1 MAEGNTSSTEIAPTQ
16 QTQPQN
22 EADLISDL
30 GQAFQESLSLP
41 AEGEEPKKTEAKPA
55 EAETPAVQEA
65 EASTDEAE
73 SESET
78 EEQPEEDQEK
88 QPATVKLDAKANAL
102 VTLEDGTEVPLKEL
116 ISGSLRQQDYTRKT
130 QELSSN
136 RKALEDAAQRFVNQD
151 RQVKEFAEFAR
162 KVVESYAPKPP
173 DPSKINTDPI
183 GYLQEKEAFE
193 KASQTWRQLAESQ
206 QSISQRLEASEG
218 SKTQE
223 QLEQETKA
231 LVERLPALATPEG
244 WRAFK
249 AEATDIGGRAYG
261 FAPEEIEGIR
271 DHRYVLALKDAIE
284 YRKLQAKK
292 MEAVRA
298 AKNAPPPVAAAARP
312 APNRSTQQTQKVLTE
327 RARKTG
333 SVEDIAALLGEV

>member
-1 MAEGNTSSTEIAPTQ
+1 LLRLLRNRSPYLRRAKSQRRLKPSQRKPRPRRLKRLRSPPTK
-16 QTQPQN
+16 
-22 EADLISDL
+22 
-30 GQAFQESLSLP
+30 LSQSPKTLKSEP
-41 AEGEEPKKTEAKPA
+41 EEEPQK
-55 EAETPAVQEA
+55 
-65 EASTDEAE
+65 ASTRIKLSDG
-73 SESET
+73 SEH
-78 EEQPEEDQEK
+78 
-88 QPATVKLDAKANAL
+88 
-102 VTLEDGTEVPLKEL
+102 TLEEIEKGF
-116 ISGSLRQQDYTRKT
+116 LRQQDYTRKT

-136 RKALEDAAQRFVNQD
+136 RKMLEEAAQRFVNQD
-151 RQVKEFAEFAR
+151 KQVKEFAEFAR

-173 DPSKINTDPI
+173 DPSRINSDPI

-218 SKTQE
+218 SKTQAE
-223 QLEQETKA
+223 LAQETKA
-231 LVERLPALATPEG
+231 LVERIPSLATPEG

-249 AEATDIGGRAYG
+249 TEATDIGGKAYG
-261 FAPEEIEGIR
+261 FAPEEIEGIK

-284 YRKLQAKK
+284 YRKLQGKK

-298 AKNAPPPVAAAARP
+298 AKDAPSPVRAAARP

-333 SVEDIAALLGEV
+333 SVEDIAALLGDV

>member
-1 MAEGNTSSTEIAPTQ
+1 MAESNTPSGTAPEVQ
-16 QTQPQN
+16 QSQT
-22 EADLISDL
+22 EADPLSDL
-30 GQAFQESLSLP
+30 AQAFEESLSLP

-55 EAETPAVQEA
+55 EAETPPPEEA
-65 EASTDEAE
+65 TESTDEAE
-73 SESET
+73 SESDA
-78 EEQPEEDQEK
+78 EEQPEEEPQK
-88 QPATVKLDAKANAL
+88 ASTRIKLSDGSEH
-102 VTLEDGTEVPLKEL
+102 TLEEIEKGF
-116 ISGSLRQQDYTRKT
+116 LRQQDYTRKT

-136 RKALEDAAQRFVNQD
+136 RKMLEEAAQRFVNQD
-151 RQVKEFAEFAR
+151 KQVKEFAEFAR

-173 DPSKINTDPI
+173 DPSRINSDPI

-218 SKTQE
+218 SKTQAE
-223 QLEQETKA
+223 LAQETRA
-231 LVERLPALATPEG
+231 LVERIPSLATPEG

-249 AEATDIGGRAYG
+249 TEATDIGGKAYG
-261 FAPEEIEGIR
+261 FAPEEIEGIK

-284 YRKLQAKK
+284 YRKLQGKK

-298 AKNAPPPVAAAARP
+298 AKDAPSPVRAAARP

-333 SVEDIAALLGEV
+333 SVEDIAALLGDI

>member
-1 MAEGNTSSTEIAPTQ
+1 MAESNTPTGTAPEVQ
-16 QTQPQN
+16 QSQT
-22 EADLISDL
+22 EADPLSDL
-30 GQAFQESLSLP
+30 AQAFEESLSLP

-55 EAETPAVQEA
+55 EAETPPPEEA
-65 EASTDEAE
+65 EESTDEAE
-73 SESET
+73 SESDA
-78 EEQPEEDQEK
+78 EEQPEEEPQK
-88 QPATVKLDAKANAL
+88 ASTRIKLSDGSEH
-102 VTLEDGTEVPLKEL
+102 TLEEIEKGF
-116 ISGSLRQQDYTRKT
+116 LRQQDYTRKT

-136 RKALEDAAQRFVNQD
+136 RKMLEEAAQRFVNQD
-151 RQVKEFAEFAR
+151 KQVKEFAEFAR

-173 DPSKINTDPI
+173 DPSRINTDPI

-218 SKTQE
+218 SKTQAE
-223 QLEQETKA
+223 LAQETKA
-231 LVERLPALATPEG
+231 LVERIPSLATPEG

-249 AEATDIGGRAYG
+249 TEATDIGGKAYG
-261 FAPEEIEGIR
+261 FAPEEIEGIK

-284 YRKLQAKK
+284 YRKLQGKK

-298 AKNAPPPVAAAARP
+298 AKDAPSPVRAAARP

-333 SVEDIAALLGEV
+333 SVEDIAALLGDV

>member
-1 MAEGNTSSTEIAPTQ
+1 MAESNTPSGTAPEVQ
-16 QTQPQN
+16 QSQT
-22 EADLISDL
+22 EADPLSDL
-30 GQAFQESLSLP
+30 AQAFEESLSLP

-55 EAETPAVQEA
+55 EAETPPPEEA
-65 EASTDEAE
+65 EESTDEAE
-73 SESET
+73 SESDA
-78 EEQPEEDQEK
+78 EEQPEEEPQK
-88 QPATVKLDAKANAL
+88 ASTRIKLSDGSEH
-102 VTLEDGTEVPLKEL
+102 TLEEIEKGF
-116 ISGSLRQQDYTRKT
+116 LRQQDYTRKT

-136 RKALEDAAQRFVNQD
+136 RKMLEEAAQRFVNQD
-151 RQVKEFAEFAR
+151 KQVKEFAEFAR

-173 DPSKINTDPI
+173 DPSRINSDLI

-218 SKTQE
+218 SKTQAE
-223 QLEQETKA
+223 LAQETKA
-231 LVERLPALATPEG
+231 LVERIPSLATPEG

-249 AEATDIGGRAYG
+249 TEATDIGGKAYG
-261 FAPEEIEGIR
+261 FAPEEIEGIK

-284 YRKLQAKK
+284 YRKLQGKK

-298 AKNAPPPVAAAARP
+298 AKDAPSPVRAAARP

-333 SVEDIAALLGEV
+333 SVEDIAALLGDI

>member
-1 MAEGNTSSTEIAPTQ
+1 MAEGNTPTGTAPEAP
-16 QTQPQN
+16 QTQPPN
-22 EADLISDL
+22 EADLLSDL
-30 GQAFQESLSLP
+30 GQAFEESLSLP

-55 EAETPAVQEA
+55 EAETPAAEEA
-65 EASTDEAE
+65 PESTDEAE
-73 SESET
+73 SESEP
-78 EEQPEEDQEK
+78 EEQPEEELPK
-88 QPATVKLDAKANAL
+88 AGTKIKLSDGSEH
-102 VTLEDGTEVPLKEL
+102 TLEEIEKGF
-116 ISGSLRQQDYTRKT
+116 LRQQDYTRKT
-130 QELSSN
+130 QEISSN
-136 RKALEDAAQRFVNQD
+136 RKLLEEAAQRFVNQD
-151 RQVKEFAEFAR
+151 KQVKEFAEFAR
-162 KVVESYAPKPP
+162 KVVESYAPRPP

-193 KASQTWRQLAESQ
+193 KASQTWRQLAEAN

-223 QLEQETKA
+223 QLAEETRA
-231 LVERLPALATPEG
+231 LVEKLPALATPEG

-249 AEATDIGGRAYG
+249 TEATDIGGKAYG
-261 FAPEEIEGIR
+261 FAPEEIEGIK

-284 YRKLQAKK
+284 YRKLQGKK

-298 AKNAPPPVAAAARP
+298 AKNAPSPVSAAARP

-333 SVEDIAALLGEV
+333 SVEDIAALLGDI

>member
-22 EADLISDL
+22 EADLISEI
-30 GQAFQESLSLP
+30 GQAFDDSLN
-41 AEGEEPKKTEAKPA
+41 EGEQSPKTEAKPA
-55 EAETPAVQEA
+55 EAETPPVQEA
-65 EASTDEAE
+65 EESTDEAE
-73 SESET
+73 SESDA
-78 EEQPEEDQEK
+78 EEQPEEEPQK
-88 QPATVKLDAKANAL
+88 PSTKLKLSDGAEY
-102 VTLEDGTEVPLKEL
+102 TLEEIEKGF
-116 ISGSLRQQDYTRKT
+116 LRQQDYTRKT

-151 RQVKEFAEFAR
+151 KQVKEFAEFAR

-183 GYLQEKEAFE
+183 GYLQEKEAFDR
-193 KASQTWRQLAESQ
+193 ASQTWRQLAESQ

-249 AEATDIGGRAYG
+249 AEATDIGGKAYG

-284 YRKLQAKK
+284 YRKLQGKK

>member
-1 MAEGNTSSTEIAPTQ
+1 MAESNTPSGTAPEVQ
-16 QTQPQN
+16 QSQT
-22 EADLISDL
+22 EADPLSDL
-30 GQAFQESLSLP
+30 AQAFEESLSLP

-55 EAETPAVQEA
+55 EAETPLPEEA
-65 EASTDEAE
+65 EESTDEAE
-73 SESET
+73 SESDA
-78 EEQPEEDQEK
+78 EEQPEEEPQK
-88 QPATVKLDAKANAL
+88 ASTRIKLSDGSEH
-102 VTLEDGTEVPLKEL
+102 TLEEIEKGF
-116 ISGSLRQQDYTRKT
+116 LRQQDYTRKT

-136 RKALEDAAQRFVNQD
+136 RKMLEEAAQRFVNQD
-151 RQVKEFAEFAR
+151 KQVKEFAEFAR

-173 DPSKINTDPI
+173 DPSRINSDPI

-218 SKTQE
+218 SKTQAE
-223 QLEQETKA
+223 LAQETKA
-231 LVERLPALATPEG
+231 LVERIPSLATPEG

-249 AEATDIGGRAYG
+249 TEATDIGGKAYG
-261 FAPEEIEGIR
+261 FAPEEIEGIK

-284 YRKLQAKK
+284 YRKLQGKK

-298 AKNAPPPVAAAARP
+298 AKDAPSPVRAAARP
-312 APNRSTQQTQKVLTE
+312 TPNRSTQQTQKVLTE

-333 SVEDIAALLGEV
+333 SVEDIAALLGDI

>member
-1 MAEGNTSSTEIAPTQ
+1 MAESNTPSGTAPEVQ
-16 QTQPQN
+16 QSQT
-22 EADLISDL
+22 EADPLSDL
-30 GQAFQESLSLP
+30 AQAFEESLSLP

-55 EAETPAVQEA
+55 EAETPPPEEA
-65 EASTDEAE
+65 EESTDEAE
-73 SESET
+73 SESDA
-78 EEQPEEDQEK
+78 EEQPEEEPQK
-88 QPATVKLDAKANAL
+88 ASTRIKLSDGSEH
-102 VTLEDGTEVPLKEL
+102 TLEEIEKGF
-116 ISGSLRQQDYTRKT
+116 LRQQDYTRKT

-136 RKALEDAAQRFVNQD
+136 RKMLEEAAQRFVNQD
-151 RQVKEFAEFAR
+151 KQVKEFAEFAR

-173 DPSKINTDPI
+173 DPSRINSDPI

-218 SKTQE
+218 SKTQAE
-223 QLEQETKA
+223 LAQETKA
-231 LVERLPALATPEG
+231 LVERIPSLATPEG

-249 AEATDIGGRAYG
+249 TEATDIGGKAYG
-261 FAPEEIEGIR
+261 FAPEEIEGIK

-284 YRKLQAKK
+284 YRKLQGKK

-298 AKNAPPPVAAAARP
+298 AKDAPSPVRAAARP

-333 SVEDIAALLGEV
+333 SVEDIAALLGDV

>member
-1 MAEGNTSSTEIAPTQ
+1 MAEGNTPSGTAPEAPQ
-16 QTQPQN
+16 AQPQS
-22 EADLISDL
+22 ESDLLSDL
-30 GQAFQESLSLP
+30 GQAFEESLSLP

-55 EAETPAVQEA
+55 EAETPPPEEA
-65 EASTDEAE
+65 EESTDEAE
-73 SESET
+73 SESEP
-78 EEQPEEDQEK
+78 EAEPEEEPQK
-88 QPATVKLDAKANAL
+88 AGTKIKLSDGSEH
-102 VTLEDGTEVPLKEL
+102 TLEDIEKGF
-116 ISGSLRQQDYTRKT
+116 LRQQDYTRKT
-130 QELSSN
+130 QELSNN
-136 RKALEDAAQRFVNQD
+136 RKMLEEAAQRFVNQD
-151 RQVKEFAEFAR
+151 KQVKEFAEFAR

-173 DPSKINTDPI
+173 DPSKINSDPI

-193 KASQTWRQLAESQ
+193 RASQTWRQLAESQ

-223 QLEQETKA
+223 DLAQETKA
-231 LVERLPALATPEG
+231 LVERIPSLATPDG

-284 YRKLQAKK
+284 YRKLQGKK

-298 AKNAPPPVAAAARP
+298 AKNAPPPVRATTRP

-333 SVEDIAALLGEV
+333 SVEDIAALLGDI

>member
-1 MAEGNTSSTEIAPTQ
+1 MAESNTPTGTAPEVQ
-16 QTQPQN
+16 QSQA
-22 EADLISDL
+22 EADPLSDL
-30 GQAFQESLSLP
+30 AQAFEESLSLP

-55 EAETPAVQEA
+55 EAETPPPEEA
-65 EASTDEAE
+65 EESTDEAE
-73 SESET
+73 SESDA

-88 QPATVKLDAKANAL
+88 PATVKLDAKANAL

-116 ISGSLRQQDYTRKT
+116 ISGNLRQQDYTRKT

-136 RKALEDAAQRFVNQD
+136 RKMLEEAAQRFVNQD
-151 RQVKEFAEFAR
+151 KQVKEFAEFAR

-173 DPSKINTDPI
+173 DPSRINSDPI

-218 SKTQE
+218 SKTQAE
-223 QLEQETKA
+223 LAQETRA
-231 LVERLPALATPEG
+231 LVERIPSLATPEG

-249 AEATDIGGRAYG
+249 TEATDIGGKAYG
-261 FAPEEIEGIR
+261 FAPEEIEGIK

-284 YRKLQAKK
+284 YRKLQGKK

-298 AKNAPPPVAAAARP
+298 AKDAPSPVRAAARP

-333 SVEDIAALLGEV
+333 SVEDIAALLGDI

>member
-1 MAEGNTSSTEIAPTQ
+1 MAESNTPTGTASEVQ
-16 QTQPQN
+16 QPQTG
-22 EADLISDL
+22 ADPLTDL
-30 GQAFQESLSLP
+30 AQAFEESLSLP

-55 EAETPAVQEA
+55 EAETPPPEEA
-65 EASTDEAE
+65 GESTDEAE
-73 SESET
+73 SESDA
-78 EEQPEEDQEK
+78 EEQPEEEPQK
-88 QPATVKLDAKANAL
+88 ASTRIKLSDGSEH
-102 VTLEDGTEVPLKEL
+102 TLEEIEKGF
-116 ISGSLRQQDYTRKT
+116 LRQQDYSRKT

-136 RKALEDAAQRFVNQD
+136 RKMLEEAAQRFVNQD
-151 RQVKEFAEFAR
+151 KQVKEFAEFAR

-173 DPSKINTDPI
+173 DPSKINSDPI

-193 KASQTWRQLAESQ
+193 RANQTWRQLAESQ

-223 QLEQETKA
+223 ELAQETKA
-231 LVERLPALATPEG
+231 LVERIPSLATPEG

-249 AEATDIGGRAYG
+249 TEATDIGGKAYG
-261 FAPEEIEGIR
+261 FAPEEIEGIK

-284 YRKLQAKK
+284 YRKLQGKK

-298 AKNAPPPVAAAARP
+298 AKDAPSPVRAAARP

-333 SVEDIAALLGEV
+333 SVEDIAALLGDV

>member
-1 MAEGNTSSTEIAPTQ
+1 MAEGNTPTGTASEVQ
-16 QTQPQN
+16 QSQT
-22 EADLISDL
+22 EADPLSDL
-30 GQAFQESLSLP
+30 AQAFEESLSLP

-55 EAETPAVQEA
+55 EAETPPPEKA
-65 EASTDEAE
+65 EESTDEAE
-73 SESET
+73 SESDA
-78 EEQPEEDQEK
+78 EEQPEEEPQK
-88 QPATVKLDAKANAL
+88 ASTRIKLSDGSEH
-102 VTLEDGTEVPLKEL
+102 TLEEIEKGF
-116 ISGSLRQQDYTRKT
+116 LRQQDYTRKT

-136 RKALEDAAQRFVNQD
+136 RKMLEEAAQRFVNQD
-151 RQVKEFAEFAR
+151 KQVKEFAEFAR

-173 DPSKINTDPI
+173 DPSRINSDPI

-218 SKTQE
+218 SKTQAE
-223 QLEQETKA
+223 LAQETRA
-231 LVERLPALATPEG
+231 LVERIPSLATPEG

-249 AEATDIGGRAYG
+249 TEATDIGGKAYG
-261 FAPEEIEGIR
+261 FAPEEIEGIK

-284 YRKLQAKK
+284 YRKLQGKK

-298 AKNAPPPVAAAARP
+298 AKDAPSPVRAAARP

-333 SVEDIAALLGEV
+333 SVEDIAALLGDV

>member
-1 MAEGNTSSTEIAPTQ
+1 MAEGNTSATEIAPTQ

-22 EADLISDL
+22 EADLISEI
-30 GQAFQESLSLP
+30 GQAFDDSLN
-41 AEGEEPKKTEAKPA
+41 EGEQPPKTEAKPA
-55 EAETPAVQEA
+55 EAETPPVQEA
-65 EASTDEAE
+65 EESTDEAE
-73 SESET
+73 SESEPKT
-78 EEQPEEDQEK
+78 ETEEDQEK
-88 QPATVKLDAKANAL
+88 PSTVRLDAKANAL

-183 GYLQEKEAFE
+183 GYLQEKEAFDR
-193 KASQTWRQLAESQ
+193 ASQTWRQLAESQ
-206 QSISQRLEASEG
+206 QSISQRLEESEG
-218 SKTQE
+218 AKNHE
-223 QLEQETKA
+223 QLTQETKA
-231 LVERLPALATPEG
+231 LIERMPALATEEG

-249 AEATDIGGRAYG
+249 TEAVDIGGKSYG
-261 FAPEEIEGIR
+261 FTPQEIADIR

-284 YRKLQAKK
+284 YRKLQGKK

-298 AKNAPPPVAAAARP
+298 AKNAPSPVAAAARP

-333 SVEDIAALLGEV
+333 SVEDIAALLGDI

>member
-1 MAEGNTSSTEIAPTQ
+1 MAEGNTPQGTATEASQ
-16 QTQPQN
+16 AQPQA
-22 EADLISDL
+22 EPDPLSDL
-30 GQAFQESLSLP
+30 AQAFEESLSLP

-55 EAETPAVQEA
+55 EAETPAAEEA
-65 EASTDEAE
+65 PESTDEAE
-73 SESET
+73 SESDA
-78 EEQPEEDQEK
+78 EEQPEEEPQK
-88 QPATVKLDAKANAL
+88 AGTKIKLSDGSEH
-102 VTLEDGTEVPLKEL
+102 TLEEIEKGF
-116 ISGSLRQQDYTRKT
+116 LRQQDYTRKT
-130 QELSSN
+130 QEISSN
-136 RKALEDAAQRFVNQD
+136 RKLLEEAAQRFVNQD
-151 RQVKEFAEFAR
+151 KQVKEFAEFAK
-162 KVVESYAPKPP
+162 KVVESYAPRPP

-223 QLEQETKA
+223 QLAEETRA
-231 LVERLPALATPEG
+231 LVEKLPALATPEG

-249 AEATDIGGRAYG
+249 TEATDIGGKAYG
-261 FAPEEIEGIR
+261 FAPEEIEGIK

-284 YRKLQAKK
+284 YRKLQGKK

-298 AKNAPPPVAAAARP
+298 AKAAPSPVSAAARP
-312 APNRSTQQTQKVLTE
+312 APNRSTQQTQKVLME

-333 SVEDIAALLGEV
+333 SVEDVAALLGDI

>member
-1 MAEGNTSSTEIAPTQ
+1 MAESNTPTGTASEVQ
-16 QTQPQN
+16 QSQT
-22 EADLISDL
+22 EADPLTDL
-30 GQAFQESLSLP
+30 AQAFEESLSLP

-55 EAETPAVQEA
+55 EAETPPPEEA
-65 EASTDEAE
+65 EESTDEAE
-73 SESET
+73 SESDA
-78 EEQPEEDQEK
+78 EEQPEEEPQK
-88 QPATVKLDAKANAL
+88 ASTRIKLSDGSEH
-102 VTLEDGTEVPLKEL
+102 TLEEIEKGF
-116 ISGSLRQQDYTRKT
+116 LRQQDYTRKT

-136 RKALEDAAQRFVNQD
+136 RKMLEEAAQRFVNQD
-151 RQVKEFAEFAR
+151 KQVKEFAEFAR

-173 DPSKINTDPI
+173 DPSRINSDPI

-193 KASQTWRQLAESQ
+193 KASQTWRQLAENQ

-218 SKTQE
+218 SKTQAE
-223 QLEQETKA
+223 LAQETKA
-231 LVERLPALATPEG
+231 LVERIPSLATPEG

-249 AEATDIGGRAYG
+249 TEATDIGGKAYG
-261 FAPEEIEGIR
+261 FAPEEIEGIK

-284 YRKLQAKK
+284 YRKLQGKK

-298 AKNAPPPVAAAARP
+298 AKDAPSPVRAAARP

-333 SVEDIAALLGEV
+333 SVEDIAALLGDV

>member
-1 MAEGNTSSTEIAPTQ
+1 MAESNTPSGTAPEVQ
-16 QTQPQN
+16 QSQT
-22 EADLISDL
+22 EADPLSDL
-30 GQAFQESLSLP
+30 AQAFEESLSLP

-55 EAETPAVQEA
+55 EAETPPPEEVE
-65 EASTDEAE
+65 ESTDEAE
-73 SESET
+73 SESDA
-78 EEQPEEDQEK
+78 EEQPEEEPQK
-88 QPATVKLDAKANAL
+88 ASTRIKLSDGSEH
-102 VTLEDGTEVPLKEL
+102 TLEEIEKGF
-116 ISGSLRQQDYTRKT
+116 LRQQDYTRKT

-136 RKALEDAAQRFVNQD
+136 RKMLEEAAQRFVNQD
-151 RQVKEFAEFAR
+151 KQVKEFAEFAR

-218 SKTQE
+218 SKTQAE
-223 QLEQETKA
+223 LAQETKA
-231 LVERLPALATPEG
+231 LVERIPSLATPEG

-249 AEATDIGGRAYG
+249 TEATDIGGKAYG
-261 FAPEEIEGIR
+261 FAPEEIEGIK

-284 YRKLQAKK
+284 YRKLQGKK

-298 AKNAPPPVAAAARP
+298 AKDAPSPVRAAARP

-333 SVEDIAALLGEV
+333 SVEDIAALLGDV

>member
-1 MAEGNTSSTEIAPTQ
+1 MAESNTPTGTASEVQ
-16 QTQPQN
+16 QPQTG
-22 EADLISDL
+22 ADPLTDL
-30 GQAFQESLSLP
+30 AQAFEESLSLP

-55 EAETPAVQEA
+55 EAETPPPEEA
-65 EASTDEAE
+65 EESTDEAE
-73 SESET
+73 SESDA
-78 EEQPEEDQEK
+78 EEQPEEEPQK
-88 QPATVKLDAKANAL
+88 ASTRIKLSDGSEH
-102 VTLEDGTEVPLKEL
+102 TLEEIEKGF
-116 ISGSLRQQDYTRKT
+116 LRQQDYTRKT

-136 RKALEDAAQRFVNQD
+136 RKMLEEAAQRFVNQD
-151 RQVKEFAEFAR
+151 KQVKEFAEFAR

-173 DPSKINTDPI
+173 DPSRINSDPI

-218 SKTQE
+218 SKTQAE
-223 QLEQETKA
+223 LAQETKA
-231 LVERLPALATPEG
+231 LVERIPSLATPEG

-249 AEATDIGGRAYG
+249 TEATDIGGKAYG
-261 FAPEEIEGIR
+261 FAPEEIEGIK

-284 YRKLQAKK
+284 YRKLQGKK

-298 AKNAPPPVAAAARP
+298 AKDAPSPVRAAARP

-333 SVEDIAALLGEV
+333 SVEDIAALLGDV

>member
-1 MAEGNTSSTEIAPTQ
+1 MAESNTPTG
-16 QTQPQN
+16 TASEVPQPQTG
-22 EADLISDL
+22 ADPLTDL
-30 GQAFQESLSLP
+30 AQAFEESLSLP

-55 EAETPAVQEA
+55 EAETPPPEEA
-65 EASTDEAE
+65 EESTDEAE
-73 SESET
+73 SESDA
-78 EEQPEEDQEK
+78 EEQPEEEPQK
-88 QPATVKLDAKANAL
+88 ASTRIKLSDGSEH
-102 VTLEDGTEVPLKEL
+102 TLEEIEKGF
-116 ISGSLRQQDYTRKT
+116 LRQQDYSRKT

-136 RKALEDAAQRFVNQD
+136 RKMLEEAAQRFVNQD
-151 RQVKEFAEFAR
+151 KQVKEFAEFAR

-173 DPSKINTDPI
+173 NPSRIESDPI

-218 SKTQE
+218 SKTQAE
-223 QLEQETKA
+223 LAQETRA
-231 LVERLPALATPEG
+231 LVERIPSLATPEG

-249 AEATDIGGRAYG
+249 TEATDIGGKAYG
-261 FAPEEIEGIR
+261 FAPEEIEGIK

-284 YRKLQAKK
+284 YRKLQGKK

-298 AKNAPPPVAAAARP
+298 AKDAPSPVRAAARP

-333 SVEDIAALLGEV
+333 SVEDIAALLGDI